1 MSEKQGK
8 NSKSLFQ
15 KLTDMLNPQP
25 GLTKE
30 EKKRYA
36 EAKHTLEGSGKV
48 KEVPDT
54 AQKTIT
60 FRKMYRDG
68 ICQVTPT
75 YYTKMVEFYDI
86 NYDLLEI
93 DDQGDIL
100 EEMGKTGMPCALT
113 ICVPFVKI
121 PAVPAR
127 GTAAV

>member
-36 EAKHTLEGSGKV
+36 EAKHTREGSGKV

-68 ICQVTPT
+68 MEELANRVIGKLQNMTDE
-75 YYTKMVEFYDI
+75 EFAEVV
-86 NYDLLEI
+86 LE
-93 DDQGDIL
+93 
-100 EEMGKTGMPCALT
+100 
-113 ICVPFVKI
+113 
-121 PAVPAR
+121 
-127 GTAAV
+127 AAE

>member
-86 NYDLLEI
+86 NDDLLEI
-93 DDQGDIL
+93 DDQGDIHSH
-100 EEMGKTGMPCALT
+100 K
-113 ICVPFVKI
+113 CVLFY
-121 PAVPAR
+121 
-127 GTAAV
+127 